1 MKRPRCLHTAEVAGS
16 IPASPT
22 LSVFYLQNEQQ
33 ESNLEDLPL
42 FRRKLTLL
50 DDILADLTAG
60 CVDID
65 PHTPCIHDRSIRL
78 FGGTARTH
86 HAIRVNLTEIR
97 CRSALATVVG
107 GGCHVDGCWLRCTVG
122 VES

>member
-1 MKRPRCLHTAEVAGS
+1 MKRPRCLHTSEVACS

-50 DDILADLTAG
+50 DDILADLRNG
-60 CVDID
+60 
-65 PHTPCIHDRSIRL
+65 L
-78 FGGTARTH
+78 
-86 HAIRVNLTEIR
+86 RV
-97 CRSALATVVG
+97 
-107 GGCHVDGCWLRCTVG
+107 
-122 VES
+122 

>member
-1 MKRPRCLHTAEVAGS
+1 MYLGFGLNMRNLVDVRTHMKRPRCLHTAEVAGS

-50 DDILADLTAG
+50 DDILADLRNG
-60 CVDID
+60 
-65 PHTPCIHDRSIRL
+65 L
-78 FGGTARTH
+78 
-86 HAIRVNLTEIR
+86 RV
-97 CRSALATVVG
+97 
-107 GGCHVDGCWLRCTVG
+107 
-122 VES
+122 